1 MKKAGVEPTLKT
13 LKVSSQKVI
22 HTTAE
27 RSDQADGG

>member
-1 MKKAGVEPTLKT
+1 MKPTLKT

-22 HTTAE
+22 HTTAG